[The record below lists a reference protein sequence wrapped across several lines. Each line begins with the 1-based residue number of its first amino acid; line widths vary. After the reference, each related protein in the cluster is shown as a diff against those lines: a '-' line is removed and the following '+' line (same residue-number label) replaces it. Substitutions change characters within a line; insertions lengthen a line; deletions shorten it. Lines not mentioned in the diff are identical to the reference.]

1 MDQPTKE
8 QILENFEST
17 ERSLSPFAVT
27 SRSSKGRAK
36 RESKDQVFVTAYQ
49 LDRQRI
55 LYTNAFR
62 RMKHKTQVFL
72 APQGDHFTTRLAH
85 TLEVCQ
91 TARTIALGLNLNTD
105 LTEAIALGHDL
116 GHTPFGHL
124 GEEELNRLSPQG
136 FSHNLQSLRIVDK
149 LENEGVGLNLS
160 SEVRYGIVSHSKPRG
175 NFLTHPDISEELSL
189 EGQIVRISDALAYL
203 NHDLIDSFR
212 SGMLIPKDLPQGLT
226 SVLGSTSSERM
237 QTMILSVISSSWKV
251 TGLYDPNPISD
262 EPDIYISVTDPV
274 ASAIEELREFL
285 FQNVYLPVS
294 DSFAGEQARAIM
306 QILYNYYQNNAE
318 ELPSPKGSI
327 EPDISL
333 RIQDFVSGMTDQYAI
348 AKAETLHPG
357 IGSEI
362 TKPYMPAE

>member
-1 MDQPTKE
+1 MDQPTRE
-8 QILENFEST
+8 QILQNFESSEQT
-17 ERSLSPFAVT
+17 LSPFAVT
-27 SRSSKGRAK
+27 SASSKGRGRK
-36 RESKDQVFVTAYQ
+36 ESSTPNYMTPYQ
-49 LDRQRI
+49 TDRQRI

-91 TARTIALGLNLNTD
+91 TARTIASGLNLNTD

-124 GEEELNRLSPQG
+124 GEEELNRMSPQG
-136 FSHNLQSLRIVDK
+136 FSHNVQSLRIVDQ
-149 LENEGVGLNLS
+149 LENEGNGLNLS
-160 SEVRYGIVSHSKPRG
+160 SEVRDGIVNHSKPRG
-175 NFLTHPDISEELSL
+175 NFLTQPEISEDLSL

-203 NHDLIDSFR
+203 NHDLLDSFR
-212 SGMLIPKDLPQGLT
+212 SGILVPADIPRSIADI
-226 SVLGSTSSERM
+226 LGNTSSERM
-237 QTMILSVISSSWKV
+237 QTMILSVISSSWAV
-251 TGLYDPNPISD
+251 TGSHALNPKGTKVN
-262 EPDIYISVTDPV
+262 ISVTAPV
-274 ASAIEELREFL
+274 ALAIEELREFL
-285 FQNVYLPVS
+285 FRKVYLPVS
-294 DSFAGEQARAIM
+294 DSLAGEQARGIM
-306 QILYNYYQNNAE
+306 KLLYDHYSHHTG
-318 ELPSPKGSI
+318 ELPSAKGSI

-362 TKPYMPAE
+362 TKPHMPAE